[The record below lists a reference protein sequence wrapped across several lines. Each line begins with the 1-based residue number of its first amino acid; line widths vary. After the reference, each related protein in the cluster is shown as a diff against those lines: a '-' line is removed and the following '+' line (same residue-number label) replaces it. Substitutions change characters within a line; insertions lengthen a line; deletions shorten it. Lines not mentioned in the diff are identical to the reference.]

1 MKRKTK
7 IAIGL
12 LVLMFVI
19 SLAGC
24 KKNEQAAEGEKEY
37 QIYYLNKNETKMT
50 SVSYFSKEEDY
61 QALVDELFHQL
72 EKTPD
77 DPELRTTIL
86 DFMELGTY
94 ELAEGRLNVDFGQGY
109 MDQKATTEVLV
120 RAAIVRTLCQ
130 VDEIDCVTFTIN
142 QDALLNQS
150 GSPVG
155 VMSDELFVENTG
167 NEINAYEK
175 VLLTLYF
182 ADASGKSLKKIQRE
196 EVYNSNISVEKLVVD
211 KIINGPLSDEN
222 GAYPT
227 LSPETKVLSVSVKDG
242 VCYVNFDSAFLTR
255 DNGVNAEVTIY
266 SLVNSLIE
274 LNNVNKVQISIDG
287 DTDVTYKES
296 VSLKKPLERKFELV
310 EE

>member
-1 MKRKTK
+1 MKRRTK
-7 IAIGL
+7 RAIGL
-12 LVLMFVI
+12 LMLMFVI
-19 SLAGC
+19 SLTGC
-24 KKNEQAAEGEKEY
+24 KKEEQIAEGEKEY

-61 QALVDELFHQL
+61 QALVDELFQQL

-77 DPELRTTIL
+77 DPELCTTISAS
-86 DFMELGTY
+86 MELGKY
-94 ELAEGRLNVDFGQGY
+94 EVSEGRLNVDFGQGY
-109 MDQKATTEVLV
+109 MNQKATTEVLV

-150 GSPVG
+150 GLPVG

-182 ADASGKSLKKIQRE
+182 ADASGKGLKKIQRE
-196 EVYNSNISVEKLVVD
+196 EVYNSNISIEKLVVD

-287 DTDVTYKES
+287 DTDVSYKES

>member
-12 LVLMFVI
+12 LMLMFVV
-19 SLAGC
+19 SLTGC
-24 KKNEQAAEGEKEY
+24 KKDENAVEGAMEY

-50 SVSYFSKEEDY
+50 SVSYFSKEKDS
-61 QALVDELFHQL
+61 AVLVEELFQQL
-72 EKTPD
+72 EKTPE
-77 DPELRTTIL
+77 DPELRTTIASS
-86 DFMELGTY
+86 MELRDY
-94 ELAEGRLNVDFGQGY
+94 EVAEGRLNVDFGQGY

-142 QDALLNQS
+142 QDALINQS
-150 GSPVG
+150 GLPVG

-182 ADASGKSLKKIQRE
+182 ADASGKGLKKIQRE
-196 EVYNSNISVEKLVVD
+196 EVYNSNISIEKLVVD
-211 KIINGPLSDEN
+211 KIINGPMSDEN
-222 GAYPT
+222 GAYPA

-255 DNGVNAEVTIY
+255 DNGVSADVTIY

-274 LNNVNKVQISIDG
+274 LNNVNKVQISVDG

>member
-24 KKNEQAAEGEKEY
+24 KKNEQVAEGEKEY

>member
-1 MKRKTK
+1 MKKKTK
-7 IAIGL
+7 IAMGL
-12 LVLMFVI
+12 LMLMFAV
-19 SLAGC
+19 SLTGC
-24 KKNEQAAEGEKEY
+24 KKDGNAVEGATEY

-50 SVSYFSKEEDY
+50 SVSYFSKEKDS
-61 QALVDELFHQL
+61 AVLVEELFQQL
-72 EKTPD
+72 EKTPE
-77 DPELRTTIL
+77 DPELRTTIASSV
-86 DFMELGTY
+86 ELRDY
-94 ELAEGRLNVDFGQGY
+94 EVAEGRLNVDFGQGY

-130 VDEIDCVTFTIN
+130 VDDIDCVTFTIN

-150 GSPVG
+150 GLPVG

-196 EVYNSNISVEKLVVD
+196 EVYNSNISIEKLVVD
-211 KIINGPLSDEN
+211 KIINGPMLDEN
-222 GAYPT
+222 GVYPT

-255 DNGVNAEVTIY
+255 DNGVSADVTIY

>member
-12 LVLMFVI
+12 LMLMFVV
-19 SLAGC
+19 SLTGC
-24 KKNEQAAEGEKEY
+24 KKDENAVEGAMEY
-37 QIYYLNKNETKMT
+37 QIYYLNKNETQMT
-50 SVSYFSKEEDY
+50 SVSYFSKEKDS
-61 QALVDELFHQL
+61 AVLVEELFQQL
-72 EKTPD
+72 EKTPE
-77 DPELRTTIL
+77 DPELRTTIASS
-86 DFMELGTY
+86 MELRDY
-94 ELAEGRLNVDFGQGY
+94 EVAEGRLNVDFGQGY

-142 QDALLNQS
+142 QDALVNQS
-150 GSPVG
+150 GLPVG

-182 ADASGKSLKKIQRE
+182 ADASGKGLKKIQRE
-196 EVYNSNISVEKLVVD
+196 EVYNSNISIEKLVVD
-211 KIINGPLSDEN
+211 KIINGPMSDEN
-222 GAYPT
+222 GAYPA

-255 DNGVNAEVTIY
+255 DNGVSADVTIY

-274 LNNVNKVQISIDG
+274 LNNVNKVQISVDG

>member
-1 MKRKTK
+1 MKRKTR

-12 LVLMFVI
+12 LMLMFVV
-19 SLAGC
+19 SFTGC
-24 KKNEQAAEGEKEY
+24 KKDEQTVEGEKEY

-50 SVSYFSKEEDY
+50 SVSYFSKEEDCL
-61 QALVDELFHQL
+61 ALIDELFQQL

-77 DPELRTTIL
+77 DPELRTTISSS
-86 DFMELGTY
+86 MELGEY
-94 ELAEGRLNVDFGQGY
+94 EMSEGRMNIDFGLGY

-142 QDALLNQS
+142 QDALVNQS

-175 VLLTLYF
+175 ALLTLYF

-196 EVYNSNISVEKLVVD
+196 EIYNSNISLEKLVVD
-211 KIINGPLSDEN
+211 KIVNGPLAEESD
-222 GAYPT
+222 AYAT
-227 LSPETKVLSVSVKDG
+227 LSPETKVLSVTVKDG
-242 VCYVNFDSAFLTR
+242 VCYVNFDSSFQTR
-255 DNGVNAEVTIY
+255 DYGVSAEVTIY

-296 VSLKKPLERKFELV
+296 ISLKKPLERKFELM